1 MARPPRSPPAPAAAA
16 THVVLLRGVN
26 VGGKNRLPMKELV
39 ALLQAAG
46 GEEVRTYI
54 QSGNAVLKASA
65 AVARR
70 LPADLEGR
78 IEARLGLRVPVIL
91 RTAQELHRVAA
102 RHPFSEGAVEPR
114 LLHVAFLADAPE
126 AAAVKALDPL
136 RSPPDRFV
144 VRGREVYLWFP
155 NGSARSRLTTDYL
168 DRTLG
173 TTSTWRNWRTVREL
187 AALLAG

>member
-1 MARPPRSPPAPAAAA
+1 M
-16 THVVLLRGVN
+16 
-26 VGGKNRLPMKELV
+26 
-39 ALLQAAG
+39 
-46 GEEVRTYI
+46 
-54 QSGNAVLKASA
+54 
-65 AVARR
+65 
-70 LPADLEGR
+70 
-78 IEARLGLRVPVIL
+78 
-91 RTAQELHRVAA
+91 AA

-173 TTSTWRNWRTVREL
+173 TTSTWRNWRTVQEL
-187 AALLAG
+187 TALLAG

>member
-1 MARPPRSPPAPAAAA
+1 MARPSRSPPGPAAAA

-26 VGGKNRLPMKELV
+26 VGGKNMLPMKELV

-46 GEEVRTYI
+46 GEGVRTYI

-78 IEARLGLRVPVIL
+78 IEARLGLNVPVIL
-91 RTAQELHRVAA
+91 RTAQELRRVAG
-102 RHPFSEGAVEPR
+102 RHPFAEGAVEPR
-114 LLHVAFLADAPE
+114 LLYVAFLADAPK
-126 AAAVKALDPL
+126 ASAVKALDPL
-136 RSPPDRFV
+136 RSPLDRFV
-144 VRGREVYLWFP
+144 VRGREVYLAFP

-173 TTSTWRNWRTVREL
+173 TTSTWRNWRTVQEL